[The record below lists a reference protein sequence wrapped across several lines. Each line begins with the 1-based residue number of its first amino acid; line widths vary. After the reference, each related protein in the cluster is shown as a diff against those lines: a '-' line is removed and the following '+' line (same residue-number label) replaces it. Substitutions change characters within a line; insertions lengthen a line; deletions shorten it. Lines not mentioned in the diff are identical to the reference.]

1 MTTEEKEKFN
11 EEQSSNS
18 DLEKENKSSFFGRLK
33 SQVSNLKTK
42 VEKLAFEDFEDDDA
56 NHEDEEELNNEIKK
70 TTDKKEVVESKHITN
85 NKEINISKQS
95 IEYKQIDD
103 NKQVTNHEPEKIE
116 EDKKDDVHIEDE
128 ELIQK
133 EKEAKQRAI
142 QLEEERKQFELTQQK
157 IAEKQKRRAAERE
170 EEERLERERIERE
183 KELERQRIEKEKA
196 EKREQERLE
205 RERIER
211 EKELERQRIEKEKAE
226 KREQERLEKERI
238 AREKELERQR
248 IEKEKAEQRE
258 KERLEKE
265 RIAREKELERQRI
278 EKEQEEKRK
287 REFRRK
293 EKEFKLSEDKKK
305 LELLQ
310 KENEMREH
318 ENTLLSLQTSLIS
331 LEDKIE
337 EKKLTIST
345 LKSRNADK
353 EKIMLEEKRLNVLN
367 SQRQVILKDITTEKK
382 AIEKI
387 QKNLDIEY
395 KLDGLKK
402 EIHSIKKEVV
412 NEDETAFK
420 VKYIDNKSKN
430 IFVVSLLS
438 IKAFISKSILR
449 NKVEN
454 YDKIQK
460 VAKNIKVRIATSII
474 LALLLSICFLVTLK
488 FISSA
493 KEHYIG
499 FGETNNSAVDTTDE
513 LKKQKEAEEKEK
525 ILKAQEQA
533 NAVRIDSEAQ
543 DEEITAKLAGTF
555 SSYSFDVDRE
565 VTVNKKIHAF
575 KSASWS
581 EPGEVIEP
589 GTKLTVDKMVSPAG
603 YIMYQISSGNLQGQ
617 YITANEKFVSID
629 KKNDQLENFIS
640 RPVAIKFLTTQNIYS
655 DESLSSVRSTY
666 GNGAQLNINGI
677 GISKNNRLIYYVADG
692 SFVPV
697 NPVRV
702 IETNREAPKQKSN
715 DNKNTTNSQ
724 NTQNQNTQKRTTR

>member
-1 MTTEEKEKFN
+1 
-11 EEQSSNS
+11 
-18 DLEKENKSSFFGRLK
+18 
-33 SQVSNLKTK
+33 
-42 VEKLAFEDFEDDDA
+42 
-56 NHEDEEELNNEIKK
+56 
-70 TTDKKEVVESKHITN
+70 
-85 NKEINISKQS
+85 
-95 IEYKQIDD
+95 
-103 NKQVTNHEPEKIE
+103 
-116 EDKKDDVHIEDE
+116 
-128 ELIQK
+128 
-133 EKEAKQRAI
+133 
-142 QLEEERKQFELTQQK
+142 
-157 IAEKQKRRAAERE
+157 
-170 EEERLERERIERE
+170 
-183 KELERQRIEKEKA
+183 
-196 EKREQERLE
+196 
-205 RERIER
+205 
-211 EKELERQRIEKEKAE
+211 
-226 KREQERLEKERI
+226 
-238 AREKELERQR
+238 
-248 IEKEKAEQRE
+248 
-258 KERLEKE
+258 
-265 RIAREKELERQRI
+265 
-278 EKEQEEKRK
+278 
-287 REFRRK
+287 
-293 EKEFKLSEDKKK
+293 
-305 LELLQ
+305 
-310 KENEMREH
+310 MREH

-345 LKSRNADK
+345 LKNRKADK

-382 AIEKI
+382 SIEKI

-420 VKYIDNKSKN
+420 VKYINNKSKN

-493 KEHYIG
+493 KEHYVG
-499 FGETNNSAVDTTDE
+499 FGEANSTTVDTTDE

-533 NAVRIDSEAQ
+533 NAVRIDSDAQ
-543 DEEITAKLAGTF
+543 NEEITAKLAGTF

-581 EPGEVIEP
+581 EPGDVIEP
-589 GTKLTVDKMVSPAG
+589 GTKLTVDKIISPAG
-603 YIMYQISSGNLQGQ
+603 YVMYHISSGEHQGQ
-617 YITANEKFVSID
+617 YITANEKFVSVGN
-629 KKNDQLENFIS
+629 KNDQLDNFIS

-655 DESLSSVRSTY
+655 DESLSSIRSTY
-666 GNGAQLNINGI
+666 GSGAQLNINGI
-677 GISKNNRLIYYVADG
+677 GISKNNRLVYHVTDG
-692 SFVPV
+692 TFVPV

-702 IETNREAPKQKSN
+702 TEVNREAPKPKNSDN
-715 DNKNTTNSQ
+715 DNKNTANTTNSQ
-724 NTQNQNTQKRTTR
+724 NSQKRTTR

>member
-1 MTTEEKEKFN
+1 MSKEEKDIVVNNDATDSTEEKD
-11 EEQSSNS
+11 NS
-18 DLEKENKSSFFGRLK
+18 TSFFGRFKKQVK
-33 SQVSNLKTK
+33 SLNFKKNESVSS
-42 VEKLAFEDFEDDDA
+42 EKLDS
-56 NHEDEEELNNEIKK
+56 NIDETTLEKELR
-70 TTDKKEVVESKHITN
+70 KKE
-85 NKEINISKQS
+85 KEVKKQ
-95 IEYKQIDD
+95 EQELKKRALELEKAKKQFEE
-103 NKQVTNHEPEKIE
+103 QQRKIE
-116 EDKKDDVHIEDE
+116 EEKKKN
-128 ELIQK
+128 EL
-133 EKEAKQRAI
+133 AR
-142 QLEEERKQFELTQQK
+142 
-157 IAEKQKRRAAERE
+157 AERE
-170 EEERLERERIERE
+170 RLEKERI
-183 KELERQRIEKEKA
+183 A
-196 EKREQERLE
+196 
-205 RERIER
+205 R

-248 IEKEKAEQRE
+248 IEKEKAEKRE
-258 KERLEKE
+258 QERLEKE

-345 LKSRNADK
+345 LKNRNADK
-353 EKIMLEEKRLNVLN
+353 EKIILEEKRLNVLN
-367 SQRQVILKDITTEKK
+367 SQRQVVLKDITTEKK

-420 VKYIDNKSKN
+420 VKYINNKSKN

-474 LALLLSICFLVTLK
+474 LALLLSICFLITLK

-493 KEHYIG
+493 KEHYVS
-499 FGETNNSAVDTTDE
+499 FGETNTTSVDTTEE
-513 LKKQKEAEEKEK
+513 LKKQKEAEEKAK

-533 NAVRIDSEAQ
+533 DAVRIDSDAQ

-555 SSYSFDVDRE
+555 TSYSFDVDRE

-575 KSASWS
+575 KSAGWS
-581 EPGEVIEP
+581 EPGDVIEP
-589 GTKLTVDKMVSPAG
+589 GTKLTVDKIISPAG
-603 YIMYQISSGNLQGQ
+603 YVMYHISSGDHQGQ
-617 YITANEKFVSID
+617 YITANEKFVSVD

-677 GISKNNRLIYYVADG
+677 GISKNNRLVYHVTDG
-692 SFVPV
+692 TFVPV

-702 IETNREAPKQKSN
+702 TEVNRESPKPKNTEN
-715 DNKNTTNSQ
+715 DNKNTANTTNSQ
-724 NTQNQNTQKRTTR
+724 NSQKRTTR

>member
-1 MTTEEKEKFN
+1 MSKEQKEKVVENTTTDSTKEKNNMTSFFSRFKKQVKTFNLKNNESTTSINNNHLDESALEKELREKEK
-11 EEQSSNS
+11 E
-18 DLEKENKSSFFGRLK
+18 
-33 SQVSNLKTK
+33 V
-42 VEKLAFEDFEDDDA
+42 KL
-56 NHEDEEELNNEIKK
+56 
-70 TTDKKEVVESKHITN
+70 
-85 NKEINISKQS
+85 
-95 IEYKQIDD
+95 
-103 NKQVTNHEPEKIE
+103 
-116 EDKKDDVHIEDE
+116 
-128 ELIQK
+128 K
-133 EKEAKQRAI
+133 EKELKQRALELENAKKKFEEQQRKI
-142 QLEEERKQFELTQQK
+142 EEERKKNEL
-157 IAEKQKRRAAERE
+157 ARAER
-170 EEERLERERIERE
+170 
-183 KELERQRIEKEKA
+183 
-196 EKREQERLE
+196 
-205 RERIER
+205 
-211 EKELERQRIEKEKAE
+211 
-226 KREQERLEKERI
+226 
-238 AREKELERQR
+238 
-248 IEKEKAEQRE
+248 
-258 KERLEKE
+258 ERLEKE

-345 LKSRNADK
+345 LKNRNADK
-353 EKIMLEEKRLNVLN
+353 EKIILEEKRLNVLN
-367 SQRQVILKDITTEKK
+367 SQRQVVLKDITTEKK

-420 VKYIDNKSKN
+420 VKYINNKSKN

-474 LALLLSICFLVTLK
+474 LALLLSICFLITLK

-493 KEHYIG
+493 KEHYVS
-499 FGETNNSAVDTTDE
+499 FGETNTTSVDTTEE
-513 LKKQKEAEEKEK
+513 LKKQKEAEEKAK

-533 NAVRIDSEAQ
+533 DAVRIDSDAQ
-543 DEEITAKLAGTF
+543 DEKITAKLAGTF
-555 SSYSFDVDRE
+555 TSYSFDVDRE

-575 KSASWS
+575 KSAGWS
-581 EPGEVIEP
+581 EPGDVIEP
-589 GTKLTVDKMVSPAG
+589 GTKLTVDKIISPAG
-603 YIMYQISSGNLQGQ
+603 YVMYHISSGDHQGQ
-617 YITANEKFVSID
+617 YITANEKFVSVD

-677 GISKNNRLIYYVADG
+677 GISKNNRLVYHVTDG
-692 SFVPV
+692 TFVPV

-702 IETNREAPKQKSN
+702 TEVNRESPKPKNTEN
-715 DNKNTTNSQ
+715 DNKNTANTTNSQ
-724 NTQNQNTQKRTTR
+724 NSQKRTTR

>member
-1 MTTEEKEKFN
+1 MSKEEKDIVVKNDTTDTTEEKD
-11 EEQSSNS
+11 NS
-18 DLEKENKSSFFGRLK
+18 TSFFGRLK
-33 SQVSNLKTK
+33 KQVKTLNFK
-42 VEKLAFEDFEDDDA
+42 NNDSKDNEKTAS
-56 NHEDEEELNNEIKK
+56 HIDESAIEKELREKE
-70 TTDKKEVVESKHITN
+70 KEVK
-85 NKEINISKQS
+85 KQ
-95 IEYKQIDD
+95 EQELKKRALELEKAKKQFEE
-103 NKQVTNHEPEKIE
+103 QQRKIE
-116 EDKKDDVHIEDE
+116 EEKKKN
-128 ELIQK
+128 EL
-133 EKEAKQRAI
+133 AR
-142 QLEEERKQFELTQQK
+142 
-157 IAEKQKRRAAERE
+157 AERE
-170 EEERLERERIERE
+170 RLEKERIARE

-205 RERIER
+205 KERIAR

-226 KREQERLEKERI
+226 KREQERLEKERIAREKELERQRIEKEKAEKREKERLEKERI

-533 NAVRIDSEAQ
+533 NAIRIDSEAQ

>member
-1 MTTEEKEKFN
+1 MSKEEKDIVVKNDTTDTTEEKD
-11 EEQSSNS
+11 NS
-18 DLEKENKSSFFGRLK
+18 TSFFGRLK
-33 SQVSNLKTK
+33 KQVKTLNFK
-42 VEKLAFEDFEDDDA
+42 NNDSKDNEKTAS
-56 NHEDEEELNNEIKK
+56 HIDESAIEKELREKE
-70 TTDKKEVVESKHITN
+70 KEVK
-85 NKEINISKQS
+85 KQ
-95 IEYKQIDD
+95 EQELKKRALELEKAKKQFEE
-103 NKQVTNHEPEKIE
+103 QQRKIE
-116 EDKKDDVHIEDE
+116 EEKKKN
-128 ELIQK
+128 EL
-133 EKEAKQRAI
+133 AR
-142 QLEEERKQFELTQQK
+142 
-157 IAEKQKRRAAERE
+157 AERE
-170 EEERLERERIERE
+170 RLEKERLARE

-205 RERIER
+205 KERIAR

-226 KREQERLEKERI
+226 KREQERLEKERIAREKELERQRIEKEKAEKREKERLEKERI

-420 VKYIDNKSKN
+420 VKYINNKSKN

-493 KEHYIG
+493 KVHYVG
-499 FGETNNSAVDTTDE
+499 FDEANSTTVDTTDE

-533 NAVRIDSEAQ
+533 NAVRIDSDAQ

-565 VTVNKKIHAF
+565 VKVNKKIHAF

-581 EPGEVIEP
+581 EPGDVIEP
-589 GTKLTVDKMVSPAG
+589 GTKLTVDKIISPAG
-603 YIMYQISSGNLQGQ
+603 YVMYHISSGEHQGQ
-617 YITANEKFVSID
+617 YITANEKFVSVD
-629 KKNDQLENFIS
+629 NKNDQLDNFIS

-655 DESLSSVRSTY
+655 DESLSSIRSTY
-666 GNGAQLNINGI
+666 GSGAQLNINGI
-677 GISKNNRLIYYVADG
+677 GISKNNRLVYHVTDG
-692 SFVPV
+692 TFVPV

-702 IETNREAPKQKSN
+702 TEVNREAPKPKNSDN
-715 DNKNTTNSQ
+715 DNKNTANTTNSQ
-724 NTQNQNTQKRTTR
+724 NIQKRTTR

>member
-1 MTTEEKEKFN
+1 MSKEQKEKVVENNTTDSTKEKNNTTSFFSRLKKQVKTFNLKNNESTTSINNNHLDESALEKELREKEK
-11 EEQSSNS
+11 E
-18 DLEKENKSSFFGRLK
+18 
-33 SQVSNLKTK
+33 V
-42 VEKLAFEDFEDDDA
+42 KL
-56 NHEDEEELNNEIKK
+56 
-70 TTDKKEVVESKHITN
+70 
-85 NKEINISKQS
+85 
-95 IEYKQIDD
+95 
-103 NKQVTNHEPEKIE
+103 
-116 EDKKDDVHIEDE
+116 
-128 ELIQK
+128 K
-133 EKEAKQRAI
+133 EKELKQRALELENAKKKFEEQQRKI
-142 QLEEERKQFELTQQK
+142 EEERKKNEL
-157 IAEKQKRRAAERE
+157 ARAERE
-170 EEERLERERIERE
+170 RLEKERIAREKELERQRIEREKAEKREKERLEKERIARE

-196 EKREQERLE
+196 EKRE
-205 RERIER
+205 
-211 EKELERQRIEKEKAE
+211 K
-226 KREQERLEKERI
+226 ERLEKERI

-258 KERLEKE
+258 KDRLEKE
-265 RIAREKELERQRI
+265 RI

-345 LKSRNADK
+345 LKNRNADK

-367 SQRQVILKDITTEKK
+367 SQRQVVLKDITTEKK

-420 VKYIDNKSKN
+420 VKYIDNKPKN
-430 IFVVSLLS
+430 IFMVSLLS

-454 YDKIQK
+454 YDKIKK

-474 LALLLSICFLVTLK
+474 LALFLSICFLVTLK

-493 KEHYIG
+493 KEHYIS

-589 GTKLTVDKMVSPAG
+589 GTKLTVDKIVSPAG
-603 YIMYQISSGNLQGQ
+603 YIMYHISSGNLQGQ
-617 YITANEKFVSID
+617 YITANEKFVSVD

-677 GISKNNRLIYYVADG
+677 GISKNNRLIYHVADG

-697 NPVRV
+697 NPIRV

-724 NTQNQNTQKRTTR
+724 NTQNQNTQKKTTR

>member
-1 MTTEEKEKFN
+1 MSKEEKDIVVKNDTTDTTEEKD
-11 EEQSSNS
+11 NS
-18 DLEKENKSSFFGRLK
+18 TSFFGRLK
-33 SQVSNLKTK
+33 NQVKTLNFK
-42 VEKLAFEDFEDDDA
+42 
-56 NHEDEEELNNEIKK
+56 NNESKDNEK
-70 TTDKKEVVESKHITN
+70 TDSHIDESAIEKELREKEKEVK
-85 NKEINISKQS
+85 KQ
-95 IEYKQIDD
+95 EQELKKRALELEKAKKQFEE
-103 NKQVTNHEPEKIE
+103 QQRKIE
-116 EDKKDDVHIEDE
+116 EEKKKN
-128 ELIQK
+128 EL
-133 EKEAKQRAI
+133 AR
-142 QLEEERKQFELTQQK
+142 
-157 IAEKQKRRAAERE
+157 AERE
-170 EEERLERERIERE
+170 RLEKERI
-183 KELERQRIEKEKA
+183 A
-196 EKREQERLE
+196 
-205 RERIER
+205 R

-258 KERLEKE
+258 KDRLEKE
-265 RIAREKELERQRI
+265 RI

-345 LKSRNADK
+345 LKNRNADK

-367 SQRQVILKDITTEKK
+367 SQRQVVLKDITTEKK

-420 VKYIDNKSKN
+420 VKYIDNKPKN
-430 IFVVSLLS
+430 IFMVSLLS

-454 YDKIQK
+454 YGKIKK

-493 KEHYIG
+493 KEHYIS

-589 GTKLTVDKMVSPAG
+589 GTKLTVDKIVSPAG
-603 YIMYQISSGNLQGQ
+603 YIMYHISSGNLQGQ
-617 YITANEKFVSID
+617 YITANEKFVSVD
-629 KKNDQLENFIS
+629 KKNDQLENFIP

-677 GISKNNRLIYYVADG
+677 GISKNNRLIYHVADG

-724 NTQNQNTQKRTTR
+724 NTQNQNTQKKTTR

>member
-1 MTTEEKEKFN
+1 MSKEEKDIVVKNDTTDTTEEKD
-11 EEQSSNS
+11 NS
-18 DLEKENKSSFFGRLK
+18 TSFFGRFK
-33 SQVSNLKTK
+33 KQVKTLNFK
-42 VEKLAFEDFEDDDA
+42 
-56 NHEDEEELNNEIKK
+56 NNESKINENSSSHIDESAIEKELREK
-70 TTDKKEVVESKHITN
+70 EKEVK
-85 NKEINISKQS
+85 KQ
-95 IEYKQIDD
+95 EQELKKRALELEKAKKQFEE
-103 NKQVTNHEPEKIE
+103 QQRKIE
-116 EDKKDDVHIEDE
+116 EEKKKN
-128 ELIQK
+128 EL
-133 EKEAKQRAI
+133 AR
-142 QLEEERKQFELTQQK
+142 
-157 IAEKQKRRAAERE
+157 AEK
-170 EEERLERERIERE
+170 ERLEKERI
-183 KELERQRIEKEKA
+183 A
-196 EKREQERLE
+196 
-205 RERIER
+205 R

-265 RIAREKELERQRI
+265 RI
-278 EKEQEEKRK
+278 EKEQKEKRK

-345 LKSRNADK
+345 LKNRKADK

-367 SQRQVILKDITTEKK
+367 SQRQVVLKDITTEKK

-460 VAKNIKVRIATSII
+460 VSKNIKVRIATSII

-493 KEHYIG
+493 KEHYVG

-581 EPGEVIEP
+581 EPGEVIEA
-589 GTKLTVDKMVSPAG
+589 GTKLTVDKIVSPAG

-617 YITANEKFVSID
+617 YITANEKFVSVD

-677 GISKNNRLIYYVADG
+677 GISKNNRLIYHVADG

-702 IETNREAPKQKSN
+702 TETNREAPKQKNN
-715 DNKNTTNSQ
+715 DNNKNTTD
-724 NTQNQNTQKRTTR
+724 TQNQNTQKRTTR

>member
-1 MTTEEKEKFN
+1 MSKEEKDIVVKNDTTDTTEEKD
-11 EEQSSNS
+11 NS
-18 DLEKENKSSFFGRLK
+18 TSFFGRLK
-33 SQVSNLKTK
+33 KQVKTLNFK
-42 VEKLAFEDFEDDDA
+42 NNDSKDNEKTDS
-56 NHEDEEELNNEIKK
+56 HIDESAIEKELREKE
-70 TTDKKEVVESKHITN
+70 KEVK
-85 NKEINISKQS
+85 KQ
-95 IEYKQIDD
+95 EQELKKRALELEKAKKQFEE
-103 NKQVTNHEPEKIE
+103 QQRKIE
-116 EDKKDDVHIEDE
+116 EEKKKN
-128 ELIQK
+128 EL
-133 EKEAKQRAI
+133 AR
-142 QLEEERKQFELTQQK
+142 
-157 IAEKQKRRAAERE
+157 AER
-170 EEERLERERIERE
+170 
-183 KELERQRIEKEKA
+183 
-196 EKREQERLE
+196 
-205 RERIER
+205 
-211 EKELERQRIEKEKAE
+211 
-226 KREQERLEKERI
+226 ERLEKERI

-258 KERLEKE
+258 KDRLEKE
-265 RIAREKELERQRI
+265 RI

-617 YITANEKFVSID
+617 YITANEKFVSVD

-655 DESLSSVRSTY
+655 NESLSSIRTTY

-677 GISKNNRLIYYVADG
+677 GISKNNRLVYHVTDG
-692 SFVPV
+692 TFVPV

-702 IETNREAPKQKSN
+702 TEVNREAPKPKNNEN
-715 DNKNTTNSQ
+715 DNKNTATTNS
-724 NTQNQNTQKRTTR
+724 QNTQKRTTR

>member
-1 MTTEEKEKFN
+1 MSKEEKDIVVKNDTTDTTEEKD
-11 EEQSSNS
+11 NS
-18 DLEKENKSSFFGRLK
+18 TSFFGRLK
-33 SQVSNLKTK
+33 NQVKTLNFK
-42 VEKLAFEDFEDDDA
+42 
-56 NHEDEEELNNEIKK
+56 NNESKDNEK
-70 TTDKKEVVESKHITN
+70 TDSHIDESAIEKELREKEKEVK
-85 NKEINISKQS
+85 KQ
-95 IEYKQIDD
+95 EQELKKRALELEKAKKQFEE
-103 NKQVTNHEPEKIE
+103 QQRKIE
-116 EDKKDDVHIEDE
+116 EEKKKN
-128 ELIQK
+128 EL
-133 EKEAKQRAI
+133 AR
-142 QLEEERKQFELTQQK
+142 
-157 IAEKQKRRAAERE
+157 AERE
-170 EEERLERERIERE
+170 RLEKERI
-183 KELERQRIEKEKA
+183 A
-196 EKREQERLE
+196 
-205 RERIER
+205 R

-258 KERLEKE
+258 KDRLEKE
-265 RIAREKELERQRI
+265 RI

-345 LKSRNADK
+345 LKNRNADK

-367 SQRQVILKDITTEKK
+367 SQRQVVLKDITTEKK

-420 VKYIDNKSKN
+420 VKYIDNKPKN
-430 IFVVSLLS
+430 IFMVSLLS

-454 YDKIQK
+454 YDKIKK

-474 LALLLSICFLVTLK
+474 LALFLSICFLVTLK

-493 KEHYIG
+493 KEHYIS

-589 GTKLTVDKMVSPAG
+589 GTKLTVDKIVSPAG
-603 YIMYQISSGNLQGQ
+603 YIMYHISSGNLQGQ
-617 YITANEKFVSID
+617 YITANEKFVSVD

-677 GISKNNRLIYYVADG
+677 GISKNNRLIYHVADG

-724 NTQNQNTQKRTTR
+724 NTQNQNTQKKTTR